1 MINIK
6 SYTLKNDI
14 LVKAKYKNTNFYEY
28 LSIMYHLVDNAKK
41 ENINIKDL
49 VAKVIN
55 KTK

>member
-41 ENINIKDL
+41 ENINVKDL